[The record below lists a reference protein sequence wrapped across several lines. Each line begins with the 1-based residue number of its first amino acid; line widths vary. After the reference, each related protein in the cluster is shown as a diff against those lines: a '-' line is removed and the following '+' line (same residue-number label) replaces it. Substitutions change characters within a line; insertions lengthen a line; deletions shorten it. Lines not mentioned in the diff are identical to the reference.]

1 MTIQRCRYFLM
12 RTDFL
17 FTQDF
22 HSECLMIFHARA
34 YLKDLYQHFDWPIEQ
49 DIRFD
54 IISL

>member
-1 MTIQRCRYFLM
+1 MFLE